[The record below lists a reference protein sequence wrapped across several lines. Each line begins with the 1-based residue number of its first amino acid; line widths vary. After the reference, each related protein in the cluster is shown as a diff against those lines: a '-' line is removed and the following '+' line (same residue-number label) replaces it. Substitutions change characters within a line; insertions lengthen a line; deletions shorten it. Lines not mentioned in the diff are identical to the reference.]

1 MRRAVPGHGLRVSY
15 RKKYKMLLLA
25 KVWSLLK
32 FQRKIPTTKYAV
44 EHV

>member
-1 MRRAVPGHGLRVSY
+1 MRRAVPGHGLRVYY
-15 RKKYKMLLLA
+15 RKKYKMLLA

-32 FQRKIPTTKYAV
+32 FQRKIPTTKCAV